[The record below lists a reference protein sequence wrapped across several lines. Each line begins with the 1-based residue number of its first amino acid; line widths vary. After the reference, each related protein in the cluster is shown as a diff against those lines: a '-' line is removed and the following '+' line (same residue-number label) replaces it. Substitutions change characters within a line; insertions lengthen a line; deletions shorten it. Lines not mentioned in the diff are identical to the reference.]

1 MISDPVNLT
10 RNELAKFLPSQRAIR
25 AFEQLFGLIPSELN
39 SILTRVD
46 AASIDANTA
55 AASAHQ
61 AIGAISRLADAVEL
75 LALAPPDTSVAQSF
89 DIAPPVMQF
98 NVQSD
103 ITPPVVPVSVST
115 DILPPVINEVRRK
128 RYGVFHSTVT
138 QTAAAVTTPYPMTL
152 NATDIS
158 FGVHVGLPTSRVYLD
173 TEGIYNFQFS
183 AQLAKTTGGL
193 GLIHIWPRVNGI
205 DIPDSATKIRLQG
218 NDAETVAA
226 WNFVLQ
232 VNAGD
237 YFELIWNTD
246 DTNCQIL
253 ASAASSPVPAIPS
266 VILTVT
272 DNIS

>member
-1 MISDPVNLT
+1 MDGPNRLLRS
-10 RNELAKFLPSQRAIR
+10 ELSKFLPSLRAIR
-25 AFEQLFGLIPSELN
+25 AFEQLFDIVPS
-39 SILTRVD
+39 SINQN
-46 AASIDANTA
+46 AATIEEVSVNAAGADSRAQQALSAID
-55 AASAHQ
+55 
-61 AIGAISRLADAVEL
+61 RLADAVEL
-75 LALAPPDTSVAQSF
+75 LALAPPDASVAQSF

-103 ITPPVVPVSVST
+103 VTPPIVPVSGLA

-158 FGVHVGLPTSRVYLD
+158 FGVYVGSPTSRVYVD
-173 TEGIYNFQFS
+173 TEGFYNFQFS

-193 GLIHIWPRVNGI
+193 GLIHIWPRVNGV

-218 NDAETVAA
+218 NNSECVAA

-246 DTNCQIL
+246 DTQCQIF